1 MGITPP
7 PKRSSYALPKSEF
20 RELLNWI
27 DIKRFRFYRLWTH
40 RIDILYYV
48 VERRMRSKLSEQFSS
63 VQ

>member
-7 PKRSSYALPKSEF
+7 QNFRASPFPKAGF
-20 RELLNWI
+20 RKLLNWI
-27 DIKRFRFYRLWTH
+27 GIERFRFYSLWTH

-63 VQ
+63 V